1 MNATVPWGQDP
12 FLLCSTDSACVS
24 RPRSETTHQGHA
36 KLRKRSRGPTP
47 SKYPCPPVAR
57 LQDSATKFDNLC
69 GQQES
74 NCGFQLLELHCYHR
88 AKSVHAVTNPPT
100 EKHTCQTCNKWRNF
114 TRLIYEYESTSLRLV
129 QTLIC
134 SSNKDPWLT
143 VHLNPGCPPIAEL
156 QYSHEVPNYLLTTVV
171 TYMWLMTPST

>member
-1 MNATVPWGQDP
+1 MWIPNTFVCVSNVASRIQSSVDHIYHISFSVHICVNRIHWLHRPCAMNATVPWGQDP

-69 GQQES
+69 AQQES

-88 AKSVHAVTNPPT
+88 AKSVHAVVNPPT

-129 QTLIC
+129 QTL
-134 SSNKDPWLT
+134 
-143 VHLNPGCPPIAEL
+143 
-156 QYSHEVPNYLLTTVV
+156 Q
-171 TYMWLMTPST
+171 